1 MGPHAWA
8 LPPDLFSL
16 KDHYGQAANFRSIEH
31 AALAAKVRMY
41 HYENASHGGLN
52 VLQRSRA
59 LCQAVDQAPYID
71 RYHIWK
77 SWVDANPLF
86 VLQGAYEE
94 CVAKGH
100 TMTRIEQASTGPG
113 ASRPHSL
120 STTTTIRRRF
130 QAALAGL
137 LRRGEQYFPE
147 RRMREKLARWHLTVQ
162 PRVAAQR
169 ALSTLETLRTLATPR
184 ISNAV
189 LSALWDRW
197 TTARRFQQ
205 THACCLQCAPE
216 AQDSIEH
223 YMLVVP

>member
-1 MGPHAWA
+1 M
-8 LPPDLFSL
+8 
-16 KDHYGQAANFRSIEH
+16 YIYIYICI
-31 AALAAKVRMY
+31 LAAKVRVY
-41 HYENASHGGLN
+41 RYENASHGGLN

-59 LCQAVDQAPYID
+59 LRQAVDQAPYIG

-77 SWVDANPLF
+77 SWVDTNPLF
-86 VLQGAYEE
+86 VLKETYEE

-100 TMTRIEQASTGPG
+100 TITRIEQAITGPG

-120 STTTTIRRRF
+120 PTTATIRCRF
-130 QAALAGL
+130 HAALAGR
-137 LRRGEQYFPE
+137 LRRGEQCFPE
-147 RRMREKLARWHLTVQ
+147 RRMRAQ

-169 ALSTLETLRTLATPR
+169 ALLTLETLRALVTPR

-189 LSALWDRW
+189 VSTLWHRW

-205 THACCLQCAPE
+205 TQACCLQCAPE

-223 YMLVVP
+223 YAVVL